1 MSDLSGF
8 SPRLRPQPVHQ
19 RGVHV
24 TVEPY
29 DRGEHGAALWDALGG
44 TAEAVNTLL
53 RFFPQPDFSG
63 PDDFYAWLEAQNASG
78 NLVTRVFRQAGT
90 GTVVGMASYM
100 RIDENNGSI
109 EIGTVA
115 HGPAM
120 QRTPMATEVQYL
132 MARHVF
138 DDLGYRRYEWK
149 CNSEH
154 VVSRAAA
161 ARLGFTF
168 EGVFRNHMVAKGKNR
183 DTAWFSMI
191 DSEWPSIRAAFEAWL
206 APENF
211 DADGRQVRGLGEIRS
226 GGAK

>member
-8 SPRLRPQPVHQ
+8 VPRLRPQRVHQ
-19 RGVHV
+19 RGLYV

-29 DRGEHGAALWDALGG
+29 DEGEHGAALWQALGG
-44 TAEAVNTLL
+44 SADAVNVLL

-63 PDDFYAWLEAQNASG
+63 PADFYAWLDQQNASG
-78 NLVTRVFRQAGT
+78 NWVTRVFRRAGD
-90 GTVVGMASYM
+90 GAVVGMASYM
-100 RIDENNGSI
+100 RIDEANGAI
-109 EIGTVA
+109 EIGSVA

-120 QRTPMATEVQYL
+120 QRSPIATEVQYL

-161 ARLGFTF
+161 DRLGFTF
-168 EGVFRNHMVAKGKNR
+168 EGIFRNHMVAKGKNR

-191 DSEWPSIRAAFEAWL
+191 DSEWPAIRAAFEAWL
-206 APENF
+206 APSNF
-211 DADGRQVRGLGEIRS
+211 DAEGRQVRDLKSIREAS
-226 GGAK
+226 RP

>member
-1 MSDLSGF
+1 MSDLSAF
-8 SPRLRPQPVHQ
+8 APRLRPQPVHQ
-19 RGVHV
+19 RGLYV

-29 DRGEHGAALWDALGG
+29 EEGSHGAALWEALGG
-44 TAEAVNTLL
+44 SAEAVNGLL

-63 PDDFYAWLEAQNASG
+63 PADFYAWLDQQNASG
-78 NLVTRVFRQAGT
+78 NWVTRVFRTAGD

-109 EIGTVA
+109 EVGAVA

-120 QRTPMATEVQYL
+120 QRSPIATEVHYL

-149 CNSEH
+149 CHSENAP
-154 VVSRAAA
+154 SRASAE
-161 ARLGFTF
+161 RLGFSF
-168 EGVFRNHMVAKGKNR
+168 EGIFRNHMVAKGKNR

-191 DSEWPSIRAAFEAWL
+191 DCEWPTIRAAFEAWL
-206 APENF
+206 APANF
-211 DADGRQVRGLGEIRS
+211 DADGRQVRDLRAIRRAS
-226 GGAK
+226 GQ